1 MRRNLIRRILL
12 GGICLQEYPLSPAVH
27 RRKKDRY
34 EKDHRHSGAF
44 DCRLHLGYGAFLP
57 SPVLSFKCY
66 RGDGVS
72 CAQLG
77 RDKLSRGDY
86 DGAKLAFAK
95 VCEAGEKDSC
105 FDLGALYD
113 GEGNATQA
121 GVFYDAACDKNV
133 AVACHK
139 LGNLYQRGRLSRDF
153 VAAAQRYAKAC
164 DLGYAKSCHNAGV
177 VYFTGGFGL
186 AVDPAKATSFFER
199 GCDGGMRDS
208 CYNAGIAYDKGL
220 GAPKNRHKAEKL
232 YAKSCELGFGDA
244 CNNLGYLYLS
254 DGDLRGFSK
263 GLGCV
268 KKGCDAGN
276 KRSCEFYEFIK
287 EKILK
292 KQGGR

>member
-1 MRRNLIRRILL
+1 MRKIIDIAALSIAVCILVMVL
-12 GGICLQEYPLSPAVH
+12 
-27 RRKKDRY
+27 
-34 EKDHRHSGAF
+34 
-44 DCRLHLGYGAFLP
+44 FLP

-86 DGAKLAFAK
+86 EGAKP
-95 VCEAGEKDSC
+95 
-105 FDLGALYD
+105 AL
-113 GEGNATQA
+113 
-121 GVFYDAACDKNV
+121 
-133 AVACHK
+133 
-139 LGNLYQRGRLSRDF
+139 
-153 VAAAQRYAKAC
+153 AKAC

-177 VYFTGGFGL
+177 VYYTGGFGL
-186 AVDPAKATSFFER
+186 AADPAKATSFFER

-220 GAPKNRHKAEKL
+220 GAPKDRHKAEKL

-276 KRSCEFYEFIK
+276 KKSCEFYEFIK